1 MAFDTSIITD
11 DGLIVLSKLSGT
23 RSLVLKNIYIGNE
36 VFTIDDLNT
45 QTPIWWSRQQN
56 EMGMGEHKITK
67 KFVSASYS
75 ADSNARIVVNLT
87 NVYGSD
93 VNVKTVV
100 ITACT
105 SDSGVEDE
113 EVVFAGVIDEE
124 GITIPYNDKVDVTS
138 SISFKFAINSASSI
152 SINGT
157 EANYVIQPELDR
169 FMSCHNLSNPTVGDN
184 QIVYGD
190 KSFLNSQTKFSSA
203 DYRSPIAI
211 CKQGTDE
218 PQYYF
223 ETPSDGSCR
232 IYVAD
237 STTNIFEVYDAYE
250 GYTAIHCERYNT
262 SNTEYKTACDAFE
275 SYVTMTDTIGTRDA
289 DSITIASDIE
299 TSNQITIT
307 DWRSSVGLTP
317 SNIVIVPNVNNNT
330 YGIISTNTSSN
341 GYGAELILTSFDA
354 VNLTSKSLKLDTVN
368 LSTDANL
375 RVAGRITCDSDIVC
389 KGGSISIYEGNA
401 VGKINGIIPT
411 PDTNS
416 NYPVGSMILGRV
428 MGDGIGH
435 DAGDIVSGSEIAAIQ
450 LHFTGTNGPVNASR
464 DTTTL
469 FPDNSQWCL
478 LTTVGAITTANYI
491 ALAIRIS

>member
-11 DGLIVLSKLSGT
+11 EGLIVLSKLSGT

-36 VFTIDDLNT
+36 VFTVEDLNT
-45 QTPIWWSRQQN
+45 QTPLWWAGQQN

-138 SISFKFAINSASSI
+138 SISFKFAFNSASSI
-152 SINGT
+152 SIDGT

-169 FMSCHNLSNPTVGDN
+169 FMSCHNLSDPTVGDN

-190 KSFLNSQTKFSSA
+190 KSFLNSQTKFSSSTIQA
-203 DYRSPIAI
+203 PITV

-218 PQYYF
+218 PQYRF
-223 ETPSDGSCR
+223 ATPTDNSCT
-232 IYVAD
+232 ILIAD
-237 STTNIFEVYDAYE
+237 STSYMFVVYDSNE
-250 GYTAIHCERYNT
+250 GFDVMRCERYNT
-262 SNTEYKTACDAFE
+262 SNTEYKTSCDAFE
-275 SYVTMTDTIGTRDA
+275 SYVTMTDTISARDSNA
-289 DSITIASDIE
+289 IAITSDIE
-299 TSNQITIT
+299 TSNQITLT
-307 DWRSSVGLTP
+307 SGRTSVGITP
-317 SNIVIVPNVNNNT
+317 SNIIITSNVDNNA
-330 YGIISTNTSSN
+330 YGVISTYTSSS
-341 GYGAELILTSFDA
+341 GYGTELILTSIDA
-354 VNLTSKSLKLDTVN
+354 ANLVSKSLKLDTVN

-389 KGGSISIYEGNA
+389 NGGSISIYDGNA
-401 VGKINGIIPT
+401 VGKVNGIIPT

-428 MGDGIGH
+428 IGNGTGR
-435 DAGDIVSGSEIAAIQ
+435 DAGEVVDGSEIAAIQ
-450 LHFTGTNGPVNASR
+450 LNFTGTNGAVNASN

-469 FPDNSQWCL
+469 LPDNSRWCL
-478 LTTVGAITTANYI
+478 LTAVGALTTTNYI
-491 ALAIRIS
+491 VLAIRIS